1 VEVKHSDYCRVVDDA
16 AELMSA
22 AGGIMAMASSCCA
35 AVLCMTMNCWLHPV
49 EGDGAAKPE
58 DQGYT

>member
-1 VEVKHSDYCRVVDDA
+1 MVEVKHSDYCRVVDDA

-35 AVLCMTMNCWLHPV
+35 VHDNELM
-49 EGDGAAKPE
+49 AAP
-58 DQGYT
+58 GIM